1 MNERILLADDSSFMR
16 KIQRGA
22 LEKQGYEI
30 CGEAETGSE
39 AIERYEELLPDLM
52 VLGLIFPQTDGI
64 EILRQIKKE
73 YPDAKI
79 IICSSLSQEGYVAS
93 AFRHGAS
100 NFIAK
105 PFQPEFLAEI
115 AKSSLESTKLSSL
128 LSPDILTEWCAKQTV
143 YRPDAK
149 LTQDQINIMANSY
162 YELYSRA
169 PAAAP
174 PPAES
179 REELLKKLGELSGA
193 ELEELLKN
201 ANK

>member
-30 CGEAETGSE
+30 CGEAEAGSE
-39 AIERYEELLPDLM
+39 AIEKYEEFLPDLM
-52 VLGLIFPQTDGI
+52 LLGLIFPQADGI

-93 AFRHGAS
+93 AFRYGAS

-105 PFQPEFLAEI
+105 PFQPEFLAEMVR
-115 AKSSLESTKLSSL
+115 SSLESTKLSSL
-128 LSPDILTEWCAKQTV
+128 LNPDVLAEWCAKQTA
-143 YRPDAK
+143 YRPDTK
-149 LTQDQINIMANSY
+149 LTQEQINIIADSY
-162 YELYSRA
+162 HALYSS
-169 PAAAP
+169 AP
-174 PPAES
+174 PPAGS
-179 REELLKKLGELSGA
+179 RAELLKKLGELSGA